1 MSTRDPFDY
10 LGLTYDDVLLV
21 PQATDVIPSEVD
33 TSSRLT
39 NAITLKTPL
48 LSAAMDTVT
57 EARMAIAMARQGGIG
72 PHRQRRRLRGRRC
85 GREFR

>member
-39 NAITLKTPL
+39 NAITLKTDRK
-48 LSAAMDTVT
+48 SVV
-57 EARMAIAMARQGGIG
+57 
-72 PHRQRRRLRGRRC
+72 
-85 GREFR
+85 